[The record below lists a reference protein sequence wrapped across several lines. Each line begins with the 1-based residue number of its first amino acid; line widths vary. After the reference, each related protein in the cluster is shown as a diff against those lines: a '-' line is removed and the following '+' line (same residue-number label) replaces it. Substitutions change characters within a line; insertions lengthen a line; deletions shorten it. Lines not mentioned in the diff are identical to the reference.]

1 MSHSEHSASRQT
13 GVSQPSSLRRLFPLP
28 AWVAMATGTL
38 LLAGVVW
45 LEYGGILHA
54 PLICDDYATLDVNPS
69 ILKLWP
75 LISFSGEET
84 PLNPSPETPVS
95 ARPLTNLTFA
105 INYHFGRLDTAGYH
119 IVNTSIHVLAALVLW
134 ALVRRTLLLEYFA
147 GRFTGVAGLLAFG
160 SALVWAV
167 HPLNTE
173 SVAYITQ
180 RTEALMGLFY
190 LATLYACVRY
200 WTAAGQ
206 STRVLWLVLATL
218 AALLGAFSKEVIASV
233 PAVALLY
240 ERTFIAG
247 SFRRALRQSWP
258 LYVGLVLCWLPMV
271 VINING
277 PRTPA
282 AGFHLGLPG
291 YIWWFT
297 QAKVLLLYLK
307 LSFWPWPL
315 VLHYEIPYLETFADA
330 WPWVVPV
337 VLMTIATLIFVWRRT
352 IVGFVSLS
360 MIAAL
365 SPTLLIPCV
374 PEIVAERRMYV
385 SLAMLVPLVI
395 VGFYA
400 VLRRVFRPAA
410 GDARSNAN
418 QDPIGRAPLAIW
430 IVGTTALTIVFTMV
444 GIRRLS
450 AYNNA
455 VGLLQDTIKNQP
467 DDLSILI
474 NLGIEQAKVGDIE
487 DAMQS
492 FDHAAHLFSDSPLLN
507 YKLNQEEHKLEYS
520 LGLACEQLG
529 RPREAMAHYKKAVQL
544 RPQYV
549 AARYN
554 LGLLLQEAGLLQA
567 AMDQYEEAVR
577 IKPTFAQAH
586 CNLGALLASAGR
598 FDEAISHLE
607 EGARLDPEA
616 GTYINLVDAYV
627 QTGRREDA
635 IRAAE
640 QAIGVARENGQQ
652 EMAEQ
657 IEAWLQGFRANDP
670 RP

>member
-1 MSHSEHSASRQT
+1 MSNLEHSASR
-13 GVSQPSSLRRLFPLP
+13 SAAISRPSSLRGVFPLP
-28 AWVAMATGTL
+28 AWAAMLAGTL
-38 LLAGVVW
+38 LLTAVVW
-45 LEYGGILHA
+45 LEYGGIVHA

-75 LISFSGEET
+75 VISFSGEET

-119 IVNTSIHVLAALVLW
+119 IVNTCIHVLAALVLW
-134 ALVRRTLLLEYFA
+134 AVVRRTLLLEYFA
-147 GRFTGVAGLLAFG
+147 GRFAHVAGLLAFG

-190 LATLYACVRY
+190 LATLYACIRY
-200 WTAAGQ
+200 WTGASR
-206 STRVLWLVLATL
+206 STRVIWLVLATL
-218 AALLGAFSKEVIASV
+218 AALAGALSKEVIASV

-247 SFRRALRQSWP
+247 TFRHALRKSWP
-258 LYVGLVLCWLPMV
+258 LYVGLVLCWLPMI
-271 VINING
+271 VINSNG

-291 YIWWFT
+291 YVWWFT

-315 VLHYEIPYLETFADA
+315 VLHYEMPYIETFADA

-337 VLMTIATLIFVWRRT
+337 ALLIIATLILVWRRSG
-352 IVGFVSLS
+352 VGFVALS

-395 VGFYA
+395 VGFYT
-400 VLRRVFRPAA
+400 VLQRIFRPS
-410 GDARSNAN
+410 ARNTPSGTNHEA
-418 QDPIGRAPLAIW
+418 ISRGPLAIW

-444 GIRRLS
+444 GIHRLS

-467 DDLSILI
+467 DDVSILI

-529 RPREAMAHYKKAVQL
+529 RPREAMGHYKKAVQL

-577 IKPTFAQAH
+577 IKPSFAQAH

-598 FDEAISHLE
+598 IDEAILHLE

-640 QAIGVARENGQQ
+640 QAISVAEEDGQQ

-657 IEAWLQGFRANDP
+657 IGAWLQRFRADET